1 MVSSFK
7 MQVFYGLHFRN
18 LKGDIYGG
26 VTAAVVALPLALA
39 FGVASGAGPVA
50 GVYGAIF
57 VGFFAALFGGTPA
70 QVSGPTGPMTV
81 VSAALITQYAHEP
94 AMAFTVIM
102 LAGLLQIGFG
112 LMRFGRY
119 INLVPYPVISGFMS
133 GIGCII
139 ILIQLAPF
147 VGRESPSSPLAALPV
162 IVAAWSDPVRDAL
175 LLGAVALGI
184 GAFWPQRLRRYVPST
199 LAALIVGTVLG
210 AWRFGGAPILGD
222 IPAGLPDPQLP
233 TFSLEALPD
242 MVKSALVLALLGSID
257 SLLTSL
263 ICDNLTKTPHRSDR
277 ELVGQGIGNALAG
290 LMGGIPGAGATMRS
304 VINIRTGGQT
314 PLSGALHA
322 VVLLGVM
329 LGLGVYAKHIP
340 HAVLAG
346 ILLKVGF
353 DIIDWD
359 YLKRVLRA
367 PRAGVVMMFTVMGL
381 TIFVDLI
388 TAVTVGVVMASLLF
402 VKRMADLQSRN
413 MRTASR
419 ASDELPLSDE
429 EKAML
434 ERAAGRVLLYHL
446 SGPMSFGA
454 ATEMSRRLDDFN
466 LYDVLVLDLSDVPF
480 IDSSASLAI
489 EGIMAR
495 AHEHGRKV
503 ILVGLKGP
511 VARVLAQLGVLRK
524 LGPGGRFRSRARAL
538 EHGLGLLKY

>member
-1 MVSSFK
+1 M
-7 MQVFYGLHFRN
+7 
-18 LKGDIYGG
+18 
-26 VTAAVVALPLALA
+26 
-39 FGVASGAGPVA
+39 
-50 GVYGAIF
+50 
-57 VGFFAALFGGTPA
+57 
-70 QVSGPTGPMTV
+70 
-81 VSAALITQYAHEP
+81 
-94 AMAFTVIM
+94 
-102 LAGLLQIGFG
+102 
-112 LMRFGRY
+112 
-119 INLVPYPVISGFMS
+119 
-133 GIGCII
+133 
-139 ILIQLAPF
+139 
-147 VGRESPSSPLAALPV
+147 
-162 IVAAWSDPVRDAL
+162 
-175 LLGAVALGI
+175 
-184 GAFWPQRLRRYVPST
+184 PST
-199 LAALIVGTVLG
+199 LAALIIGTALG
-210 AWRFGGAPILGD
+210 VWRFGGAPILGD
-222 IPAGLPDPQLP
+222 IPAGLPSPQ
-233 TFSLEALPD
+233 
-242 MVKSALVLALLGSID
+242 
-257 SLLTSL
+257 LLTSL